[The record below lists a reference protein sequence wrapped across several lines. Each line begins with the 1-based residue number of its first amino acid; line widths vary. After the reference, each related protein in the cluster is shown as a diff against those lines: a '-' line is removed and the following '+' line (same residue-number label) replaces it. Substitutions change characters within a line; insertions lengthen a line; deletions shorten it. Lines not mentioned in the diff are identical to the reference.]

1 MNIEWL
7 GDSIVDMMVQSGILT
22 WRVDIYKLTESHLR
36 PTLKSLP
43 LIGDKKLD
51 QIITQIH
58 KSKHNELY
66 RIIHAIGI
74 PQVGKKTSMMIAQAL
89 AQYISDHNI
98 PQIDVARIVHIMLR
112 EHFLTSIFG
121 LWVKSVQAIQ
131 DYLSNAHHITNL
143 MQIQNA
149 GVKFDVLPPLSSQ
162 SQHYIHVLW
171 GKHIAISGIFGCKRE
186 ELRDILVSY
195 GAIYDDIISRK
206 TDILLL
212 GGRWWSKLSK
222 AQQRGITILSG
233 INALLLVYPDLE
245 SQLGIYR
252 EKPEVWLFGP

>member
-1 MNIEWL
+1 
-7 GDSIVDMMVQSGILT
+7 
-22 WRVDIYKLTESHLR
+22 
-36 PTLKSLP
+36 
-43 LIGDKKLD
+43 
-51 QIITQIH
+51 
-58 KSKHNELY
+58 
-66 RIIHAIGI
+66 
-74 PQVGKKTSMMIAQAL
+74 
-89 AQYISDHNI
+89 
-98 PQIDVARIVHIMLR
+98 
-112 EHFLTSIFG
+112 
-121 LWVKSVQAIQ
+121 
-131 DYLSNAHHITNL
+131 